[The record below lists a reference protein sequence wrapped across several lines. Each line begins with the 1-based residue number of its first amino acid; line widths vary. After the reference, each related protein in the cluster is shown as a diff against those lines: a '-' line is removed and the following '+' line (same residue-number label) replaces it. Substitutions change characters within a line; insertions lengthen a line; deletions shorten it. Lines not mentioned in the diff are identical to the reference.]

1 MGLYDSV
8 SCGREDTSYA
18 SIADSSLATMEQGHA
33 GPPSLDLTTEQVAV
47 LYGNAPTAIIAT
59 AINATILTTLEWSVV
74 PHPTLLI
81 WLCGMYAVTGARAL
95 LLHRYRRRLSPSWSA
110 GDWHR
115 WYIAASTGSALG
127 FGNTIWFLYPP
138 IPFLNEMIII
148 FVLAGMTAGAATVLC
163 VSVPAFALYHL
174 AIGVPILTQFAL
186 VGDAVHL
193 GMGGMIALF
202 LLGTAHAA
210 WNLNRAFVTA
220 IALRIQN
227 QDLIESLTVR
237 TKAVEHL
244 NEEITKEIGERR
256 AAEEAL
262 RKAHGDLERRIAERT
277 FDLRRAN
284 EELRLE
290 VTERERAETALRSS
304 EARFRHLADNLN
316 QVVWFVQVKPYQILY
331 LSPAF
336 ERLWGVPP
344 QQCYDDPTLWR
355 NFLHPEDKAT
365 VGDAFDAAIAGD
377 TGREFDLTYRIIRPD
392 GLVRWI
398 FDRCVVH
405 RNDAGAIDRLSG
417 VSEDITESRALEEQL
432 RQAQKM
438 EAVGRLAG
446 GVAHDFNNVMTV
458 ILGYS
463 AVLSQELDAHSKA
476 YQYVREIEQA
486 GKRCAALTGQLL
498 TFSRKQ
504 LLHPTSLDLHEVIRN
519 LLTMLTS
526 LIGEHISIALR
537 LDSTPRWVK
546 TDPVQ
551 LDQVLLNLA
560 LNARDAMPQGGVLT
574 IETDVGMPPDIA
586 EQDRR
591 LQEERTY
598 VRLKVHDTGT
608 GMDADT
614 KARIFD
620 PFFTTKQQGRGTG
633 LGLAT
638 VYGIVH
644 QSGGFIDVD
653 SEPGRGT
660 TMTIYLPEVVPVA
673 PPSTVLSNA
682 AGRGPDSEQI
692 LLVEDDPAVRSLTQ
706 HILRMH
712 GYTVHETHNG
722 MEALD
727 LVRRRTMHIDL
738 LITDIVMPGI
748 NGREVARRLRM
759 TLKNLRVLYVS
770 GYSDKLPSTSE
781 DDQAPSAFLPKPFLP
796 EELIQKVR
804 EILNTPDRR

>member
-1 MGLYDSV
+1 
-8 SCGREDTSYA
+8 
-18 SIADSSLATMEQGHA
+18 MEQGHA
-33 GPPSLDLTTEQVAV
+33 GAPSLDLATEQVAV
-47 LYGNAPTAIIAT
+47 LYGNAPTATIAT
-59 AINATILTTLEWSVV
+59 AVNVTILTALEWSAV
-74 PHPTLLI
+74 PHPILLV
-81 WLCGMYAVTGARAL
+81 WLCGMYAVTGGRAL
-95 LLHRYRRRLSPSWSA
+95 LVYRYRRRLSPSWNAS
-110 GDWHR
+110 DWHR
-115 WYIAASTGSALG
+115 WYVVASTGSALG
-127 FGNTIWFLYPP
+127 FGNTIWFLHPP

-163 VSVPAFALYHL
+163 VSVPAFALYHV

-202 LLGTAHAA
+202 LLGTSHAA
-210 WNLNRAFVTA
+210 WNLNRAFVAA
-220 IALRIQN
+220 IVLRVQN
-227 QDLIESLTVR
+227 QALIDSLTVR
-237 TKAVEHL
+237 TKTVERL

-256 AAEEAL
+256 TAEEAL

-277 FDLRRAN
+277 LDLQRAN

-331 LSPAF
+331 LSRAF
-336 ERLWGVPP
+336 ERIWGVPSER
-344 QQCYDDPTLWR
+344 CYDDPTLWR
-355 NFLHPEDKAT
+355 NYLHPEDKAM
-365 VGDAFDAAIAGD
+365 VNDAFDAAVAGN
-377 TGREFDLTYRIIRPD
+377 TEQEFDLVYRIIRPD

-405 RNDAGAIDRLSG
+405 RNEAGGIDRLSG

-463 AVLSQELDAHSKA
+463 SVLFQEIDAHSKA

-498 TFSRKQ
+498 AFSRKQ
-504 LLHPTSLDLHEVIRN
+504 LLHPVSLDLNAVIRN

-537 LDSTPRWVK
+537 LDSRPRWI
-546 TDPVQ
+546 TADPVQ

-560 LNARDAMPQGGVLT
+560 LNARDAMPQGGTLT
-574 IETDVGMPPDIA
+574 IETDLGSPVDIA
-586 EQDRR
+586 DQEQKMP
-591 LQEERTY
+591 EERTY
-598 VRLKVHDTGT
+598 VRLRVHDTGI
-608 GMDADT
+608 GMDPDT
-614 KARIFD
+614 KAKIFD

-644 QSGGFIDVD
+644 QSGGFINVD
-653 SEPGRGT
+653 SAPGQGT
-660 TMTIYLPEVVPVA
+660 TMTIYFPEAAPVVPA
-673 PPSTVLSNA
+673 PADLSHA
-682 AGRGPDSEQI
+682 VGRRPDSETI
-692 LLVEDDPAVRSLTQ
+692 LLVEDDRAVSSLTQ

-722 MEALD
+722 MEALE
-727 LVRRRTMHIDL
+727 LVSRQAMHIDL

-748 NGREVARRLRM
+748 NGPELARRLRGS
-759 TLKNLRVLYVS
+759 LKPLQVLYVS
-770 GYSDKLPSTSE
+770 GYNDKLPSTSGRR
-781 DDQAPSAFLPKPFLP
+781 PGPIPLSSKT
-796 EELIQKVR
+796 
-804 EILNTPDRR
+804 ILAGRVDTKGERDP